1 MSDPRLY
8 PKRKDVAAPYGK
20 FSLKPFPRFLVSPIK
35 TIFADHMQ
43 LPSPDRDLH
52 RSCPKYIQ
60 NGDNLSIHIIVSNR
74 NSYKDVLLGNGI
86 YLPIFDK
93 VGILCSIIRQ
103 LIY

>member
-8 PKRKDVAAPYGK
+8 PKEKDGATLCAEFFLRPV
-20 FSLKPFPRFLVSPIK
+20 PRFLVSPIK

-74 NSYKDVLLGNGI
+74 NRYKDVLLGNGI

-93 VGILCSIIRQ
+93 VGILCSIIR
-103 LIY
+103 